1 MKTFSIKRTAQ
12 LMQYYWRTEK
22 KLLAVMFFTM
32 MACFLG
38 IIVMNATAHH
48 LMLPSSLLY
57 WILVTASLNNF
68 LYLVYVKKE
77 TAIVFFT
84 LPATNL
90 EKFLSRVLYASF
102 GSIVMATVAE
112 ILSELLAAGFAIG
125 MDYLTGNPYNP
136 QILRYFVGHGDWTFI
151 SRIMGKSA
159 PLAALT
165 VVFYFAL
172 LVLPVF
178 SVFTLCSQLFHR
190 WSYIVGALLIVLF
203 GLSQI
208 IYGGLLHGPGVHDY
222 WKYLF
227 IFFAIVTVVCYV
239 LAYWSF
245 CRQEMRKKWIHI

>member
-1 MKTFSIKRTAQ
+1 MKIFSIKRTAQ

-38 IIVMNATAHH
+38 MQLMNAVAHRQT
-48 LMLPSSLLY
+48 LPSELLY
-57 WILVTASLNNF
+57 WILVTASINNF
-68 LYLVYVKKE
+68 LYLIYVKKE

-102 GSIVMATVAE
+102 GSIVMASVAE
-112 ILSELLAAGFAIG
+112 LLSELLSAGFAIG
-125 MDYLTGNPYNP
+125 MDYLAGNPYNP
-136 QILRYFVGHGDWTFI
+136 QILKYFVTLGDWTFI
-151 SRIMGKSA
+151 SRAIGESA
-159 PLAALT
+159 PLAVLK
-165 VVFYFAL
+165 VVFYFCL

-178 SVFTLCSQLFHR
+178 SIFTLCSQLFHR
-190 WSYIVGALLIVLF
+190 WSYIVGALLITVF
-203 GLSQI
+203 CLSQI
-208 IYGGLLHGPGVHDY
+208 IYGGLLHGPGVSDY
-222 WKYLF
+222 WKHLF

-245 CRQEMRKKWIHI
+245 RRQEMRKKWIHI

>member
-1 MKTFSIKRTAQ
+1 MKTFSIKRTAR
-12 LMQYYWRTEK
+12 LMQYYLRTEK

-38 IIVMNATAHH
+38 IQLMNAVNHH
-48 LMLPSSLLY
+48 TMLPSSLLY

-68 LYLVYVKKE
+68 LYLIYVKKE
-77 TAIVFFT
+77 SAIVFFT

-90 EKFLSRVLYASF
+90 EKFLSRVIYASF
-102 GSIVMATVAE
+102 GSIVMAGVAE

-125 MDYLTGNPYNP
+125 MDYLAGNPYNP
-136 QILRYFVGHGDWTFI
+136 QILRYFVGSGDWTFI
-151 SRIMGKSA
+151 SRSMGMPA
-159 PLAALT
+159 PLAALK
-165 VVFYFAL
+165 VMFYFTL

-190 WSYIVGALLIVLF
+190 WSYIVGALLIVGF

-222 WKYLF
+222 WNRLF
-227 IFFAIVTVVCYV
+227 TLFAIVTIVCYG